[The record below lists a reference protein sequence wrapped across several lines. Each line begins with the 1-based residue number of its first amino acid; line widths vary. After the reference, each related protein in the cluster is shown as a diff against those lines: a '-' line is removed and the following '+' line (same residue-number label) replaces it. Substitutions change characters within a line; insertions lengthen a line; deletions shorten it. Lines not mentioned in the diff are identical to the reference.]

1 MSTIDHYSNLI
12 RKVLEE
18 SLEEGSDKERDDEDE
33 DDRRLREKERTK
45 MHQEKNLIIERAK
58 DSYLML
64 KRMLV
69 KKKYVLATLKAEK
82 EMATKRNRAN
92 NRKNGGT
99 KSRPVTASTN
109 LSVVSSEVKLT
120 RPKTVNVIPI
130 KPVCNEDPISVEENT
145 SKEFVFF

>member
-1 MSTIDHYSNLI
+1 MSTIDQYSNLI
-12 RKVLEE
+12 RKALDE
-18 SLEEGSDKERDDEDE
+18 SLEESSDKERDDEDE
-33 DDRRLREKERTK
+33 DDRRLREKERIK
-45 MHQEKNLIIERAK
+45 MHQEKDLIIERAK

-82 EMATKRNRAN
+82 EMAAKRNKAS

-99 KSRPVTASTN
+99 KSRPVTAFTN
-109 LSVVSSEVKLT
+109 LSVVNSETKLI

-130 KPVCNEDPISVEENT
+130 KPVCNEDRISVDT